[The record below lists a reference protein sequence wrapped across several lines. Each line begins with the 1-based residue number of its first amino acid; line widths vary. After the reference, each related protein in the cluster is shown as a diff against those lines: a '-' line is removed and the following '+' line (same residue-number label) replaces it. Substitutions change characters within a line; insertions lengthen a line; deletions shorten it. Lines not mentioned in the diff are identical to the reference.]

1 MAARVLDA
9 RVHFIRVPSRFT
21 ILALLGLAV
30 LAGAGFER
38 LRGRF
43 PQRTGLILAVV
54 MGMLLVGELAA
65 MPFAT
70 VPYEVELPS
79 VDRWLRTQ
87 PAPFAIAEVPLP
99 DPRNLGAT
107 ARRHTE
113 YMLHSTA
120 HWQKTVTGYS
130 GFRPPLHVEM
140 YAELRAFPD
149 ERSLRRLAEIGVRY
163 VVVHTDLYEPGEWP
177 RAEARIASFASRL
190 ALEYTAGAG
199 RVYSIRP

>member
-1 MAARVLDA
+1 MPGFS
-9 RVHFIRVPSRFT
+9 FIRVPARFT

-38 LRGRF
+38 LRGRLS
-43 PQRTGLILAVV
+43 PRTGIVLAVV
-54 MGMLLVGELAA
+54 MGALLVGEFAA
-65 MPFAT
+65 MPLAT
-70 VPYEVELPS
+70 VPYEVALPS

-87 PAPFAIAEVPLP
+87 TPPFAIAEVPLP
-99 DPRNLGAT
+99 NPRNLGAT
-107 ARRHTE
+107 ERRHTE

-120 HWQKTVTGYS
+120 HWQKTVHGYS
-130 GFRPPLHVEM
+130 GFRPPRHVEM
-140 YAELRAFPD
+140 YSELREFPD
-149 ERSLRRLAEIGVRY
+149 ERSLRRLTEIGVRY

-190 ALEYTAGAG
+190 TLEYTAGAG